1 MDILETLQWIRRRD
15 EVMLLRINGLFN
27 ILMILFGF
35 WIILTCFLAVMW
47 LKSRKEIREKDKEI
61 AIMKNYGESYRSL
74 VQSVRMRQ
82 HQFDNHL
89 MALGGIYKTAG
100 SVEELIRLQSLY
112 CQSIKEENHYNRL
125 LSAGSPILAGFL
137 YSKIRMAEE
146 RGCVVEYLV
155 NTTDGDRHIIP
166 EYHTIEMLGI
176 LMDNAVEAVEAED
189 NRNLYVEI
197 LETAGRIKMTVSN
210 TSVYISQTQILNFV
224 KKGFSTKGE
233 GRGLGLPFLTSLVNQ
248 YGGDLAVYNEE
259 KDSVNWLVFS
269 ILITK
274 EAASS

>member
-1 MDILETLQWIRRRD
+1 
-15 EVMLLRINGLFN
+15 MLLRINGLFN

-47 LKSRKEIREKDKEI
+47 LRSRREIREKDKEI
-61 AIMKNYGESYRSL
+61 AMMRNYGKSYRSL
-74 VQSVRMRQ
+74 VQTVRMRQ
-82 HQFDNHL
+82 HQFENHL

-112 CQSIKEENHYNRL
+112 CQGVAEENHYNHL

-137 YSKIRMAEE
+137 YSKIIMAEE

-176 LMDNAVEAVEAED
+176 LMDNAVEALESAEH
-189 NRNLYVEI
+189 RSLYVEI
-197 LETAGRIKMTVSN
+197 LETAGRMKITVCN
-210 TSVYISQTQILNFV
+210 VSVYISQTQILNFV

-233 GRGLGLPFLTSLVNQ
+233 GRGLGLSFLTSLVNQ
-248 YGGDLAVYNEE
+248 YGGNLAVYNEE
-259 KDSVNWLVFS
+259 KDSENWLVFS